1 MCEPRPSL
9 AERYGAGRIRWQ
21 EVGALNTSV
30 ELLRKKNDG
39 SISHAAL
46 TSVLPS
52 SFERRRAR
60 VSLIPNWAHD
70 PDLKGWSESPL
81 PVAAIDVGRPETG
94 SEDAIETGAHVTP
107 AFLL

>member
-9 AERYGAGRIRWQ
+9 AVRYGAGRIRWQ
-21 EVGALNTSV
+21 EVGALNTSA
-30 ELLRKKNDG
+30 ELLRRKNDG

-52 SFERRRAR
+52 SFERRAR

-70 PDLKGWSESPL
+70 RDLKGSSECPL
-81 PVAAIDVGRPETG
+81 PVAAIDVGKSETG
-94 SEDAIETGAHVTP
+94 WEDAIGTGAHVTP